1 MLADFLNG
9 VSTGI
14 AFYVAWPVFLKSSK
28 VRKNALQSFLFNG
41 LIFLSSI
48 LVVEYFIFPLFRSA
62 KFLIASFGWLDTL
75 LAGITRVVYYCFW
88 LLPLYVIS
96 LMLNMSAVT
105 EVAEDTFIVLK
116 IKQDVSSEAARVLAD
131 VIFESIFV
139 AVCMIVAA
147 VIDLLVA
154 LAPYVSPLLWVFY
167 PCSFLFWTWIMAFCA
182 FNTKWKLQGVGI
194 LRRVRAIETNFAFY
208 AGFGTPIT
216 AFTYFYPNF
225 FVNAIVYSLM
235 YPWVVIIACAS
246 HNESSDPTL
255 NPILNAD
262 MDESKGKW
270 PIFKIPLS
278 IAHCLVRKKNL

>member
-1 MLADFLNG
+1 MFKEFWRGLN
-9 VSTGI
+9 TGLSL
-14 AFYVAWPVFLKSSK
+14 YLAWPVFLASSK

-41 LIFLSSI
+41 IIFLSSI
-48 LVVEYFIFPLFRSA
+48 LFVEYFIFPLFLRA
-62 KFLIASFGWLDTL
+62 RVVIVGFGWIDSL
-75 LAGITRVVYYCFW
+75 LSGITRVVYYCFW

-105 EVAEDTFIVLK
+105 EVAEDTFIALK
-116 IKQDVSSEAARVLAD
+116 IKQDVSPEAARVLAD
-131 VIFESIFV
+131 MIFESIFV
-139 AVCMIVAA
+139 TVCMIVAA
-147 VIDLLVA
+147 AIDLLVA
-154 LAPYVSPLLWVFY
+154 LAPYVSPSFWIFY

-194 LRRVRAIETNFAFY
+194 LRRVCAIETNFAFY

-246 HNESSDPTL
+246 HNQSTDPSL
-255 NPILNAD
+255 NPILNAN
-262 MDESKGKW
+262 MDKSESRW

-278 IAHCLVRKKNL
+278 IAHCLVKKKK